1 MLARACNTHKR
12 QHARN
17 IFLTVHTMGVVDK
30 IKVGQEG
37 PSYNHIDFPTST
49 CTRTAAK
56 NIKRASVLDPTTQA
70 TDIQSKKFKIQ
81 TPLI

>member
-1 MLARACNTHKR
+1 
-12 QHARN
+12 
-17 IFLTVHTMGVVDK
+17 MGVVNK

-70 TDIQSKKFKIQ
+70 TDIR
-81 TPLI
+81 